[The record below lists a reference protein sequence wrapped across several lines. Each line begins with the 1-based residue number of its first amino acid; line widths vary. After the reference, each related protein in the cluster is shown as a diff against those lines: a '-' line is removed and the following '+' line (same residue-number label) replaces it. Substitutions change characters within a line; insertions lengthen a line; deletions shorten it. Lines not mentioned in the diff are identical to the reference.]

1 MDVILWVLTYAPLF
15 LLLIS
20 VVITVHELG
29 HYWVGRLFG
38 AAVESFAIGFGKPIW
53 QTRDGRGTRWRINW
67 LPLGGFVKFVGEM
80 QLPQDVGAQTPETV
94 ETEAQA
100 RRMAESLPKP
110 AAAKEG
116 VETTFYDNQIL
127 VGRPYT
133 VLNPWQRIAVS
144 LGGPFA
150 NFIFA
155 VLAFGVLGFVHG
167 VPQAQEVYVTNV
179 IPGGAAEKAG
189 FKADDVVLNVGGR
202 AVATRADVIMPTQL
216 NAGEVVTYSIRR
228 GQQTLSLNA
237 TPVETETSDPALRM
251 KQKVGQIGLGL
262 SQRDTSVRS
271 LNPIEA
277 IGYGVQRTGDT
288 IGQTVN
294 VLRRLI
300 TGKEGIEKLSG
311 PLGILHLTGGVTEM
325 TMNQKDVD
333 LGEKF
338 IQLFWMYF
346 QLAAVLSVGIG
357 FFNLLPLP
365 VLDGGAV
372 MMTLPEALTGKTI
385 PEKAQNAGL
394 TFGLVS
400 LVVFAVLITWQDI
413 GRLITGLLSIPA

>member
-15 LLLIS
+15 LLIIS
-20 VVITVHELG
+20 AVITVHELG

-38 AAVESFAIGFGKPIW
+38 AAVESFAIGFGRPIW
-53 QTRDGRGTRWRINW
+53 EKRDRRGTRWRVNW

-94 ETEAQA
+94 ETEAEA
-100 RRMAESLPKP
+100 RRIAETLPKP
-110 AAAKEG
+110 KAAKDG

-155 VLAFGVLGFVHG
+155 FLAFGVLGFVHG
-167 VPQAQEVYVTNV
+167 IPQAQEVYVTDV
-179 IPGGAAEKAG
+179 LSGQAAEKAG
-189 FKADDVVLNVGGR
+189 FQAGDVVLEAGGR
-202 AVATRADVIMPTQL
+202 KVETRADVIMATQL
-216 NAGEVVTYSIRR
+216 SAGEKVTYSIKR
-228 GQQTLSLNA
+228 GDAVMSLFA
-237 TPVETETSDPALRM
+237 TPVENEVTDEALRM

-262 SQRDTSVRS
+262 AQRDTSIRS

-277 IGYGVQRTGDT
+277 VGYGVQRTGDA
-288 IGQTVN
+288 IGQTFN
-294 VLRRLI
+294 VLRRLV

-325 TMNQKDVD
+325 TMAQKDIS
-333 LGEKF
+333 LGEK
-338 IQLFWMYF
+338 LADLVWMLF
-346 QLAAVLSVGIG
+346 QLAAMRSVGVG
-357 FFNLLPLP
+357 FFNLLPMP

-372 MMTLPEALTGKTI
+372 VMTLAEAATGKPL
-385 PEKAQNAGL
+385 PEKVQNVGL
-394 TFGLVS
+394 TIGLVC
-400 LVVFAVLITWQDI
+400 LVGFALVITFQDAL
-413 GRLITGLLSIPA
+413 RLPGGS

>member
-15 LLLIS
+15 LLIIS
-20 VVITVHELG
+20 AVITVHELG

-53 QTRDGRGTRWRINW
+53 EKRDGRGTRWRINW

-100 RRMAESLPKP
+100 RRIAETLPKP
-110 AAAKEG
+110 KGAKDG

-155 VLAFGVLGFVHG
+155 ILAFGVLGFVHG
-167 VPQAQEVYVTNV
+167 IPQAQEVYVTDV
-179 IPGGAAEKAG
+179 LSGQAAEKAG
-189 FKADDVVLNVGGR
+189 FQAGDVVLEAGGR
-202 AVATRADVIMPTQL
+202 KVETRADVIMATQL
-216 NAGEVVTYSIRR
+216 SAGEKVTYRIKR
-228 GQQTLSLNA
+228 GDAVMSLAA
-237 TPVETETSDPALRM
+237 TPVENEVTDEALRM

-262 SQRDTSVRS
+262 AQRDTSIRS
-271 LNPIEA
+271 LNPVEA
-277 IGYGVQRTGDT
+277 VGYGVQRTGDA
-288 IGQTVN
+288 IGQTFN
-294 VLRRLI
+294 VLRRLV

-325 TMNQKDVD
+325 TMAQKDIG

-338 IQLFWMYF
+338 ADLFWMLF
-346 QLAAVLSVGIG
+346 QLAAMLSVGVG
-357 FFNLLPLP
+357 FFNLLPVP

-372 MMTLPEALTGKTI
+372 VMTLAEAATGKPL
-385 PEKAQNAGL
+385 PEKVQNVGL
-394 TFGLVS
+394 TIGLVCLAGFA
-400 LVVFAVLITWQDI
+400 LVITFQDAL
-413 GRLITGLLSIPA
+413 RLPGGS

>member
-15 LLLIS
+15 LLIIS
-20 VVITVHELG
+20 AVITVHELG

-53 QTRDGRGTRWRINW
+53 EKRDGRGTRWRINW

-94 ETEAQA
+94 ETEAEA
-100 RRMAESLPKP
+100 RRIAETLPKP
-110 AAAKEG
+110 KAAKDG

-155 VLAFGVLGFVHG
+155 ILAFGVLGFVHG
-167 VPQAQEVYVTNV
+167 IPQAQEVYVTDV
-179 IPGGAAEKAG
+179 LSGQAAEKAG
-189 FKADDVVLNVGGR
+189 FQAGDVVLEAGGR
-202 AVATRADVIMPTQL
+202 KVETRADVIMATQL
-216 NAGEVVTYSIRR
+216 SAGEKVTYSIKR
-228 GQQTLSLNA
+228 GDAVMSLFA
-237 TPVETETSDPALRM
+237 TPVENEVTDEALRM

-262 SQRDTSVRS
+262 AQRDTSIRS

-277 IGYGVQRTGDT
+277 VGYGVQRTGDA
-288 IGQTVN
+288 IGQTFN
-294 VLRRLI
+294 VLRRLV

-325 TMNQKDVD
+325 TMAQKDIS
-333 LGEKF
+333 LGEKLAD
-338 IQLFWMYF
+338 LFWMLF
-346 QLAAVLSVGIG
+346 QLAAMLSVGVG
-357 FFNLLPLP
+357 FFNLLPMP

-372 MMTLPEALTGKTI
+372 VMTLAEAATGKPL
-385 PEKAQNAGL
+385 PEKVQNVGL
-394 TFGLVS
+394 TIGLVC
-400 LVVFAVLITWQDI
+400 LVGFALVITFQDAL
-413 GRLITGLLSIPA
+413 RLPGGS

>member
-15 LLLIS
+15 LLIIS
-20 VVITVHELG
+20 AVITVHELG

-53 QTRDGRGTRWRINW
+53 EKRDGRGTRWRINW

-100 RRMAESLPKP
+100 RRVAESLPKP
-110 AAAKEG
+110 AGAKEG
-116 VETTFYDNQIL
+116 VETTIYDNQIL

-155 VLAFGVLGFVHG
+155 ILAFGVLGFVHG
-167 VPQAQEVYVTNV
+167 VPQAQEVYVTGV
-179 IPGGAAEKAG
+179 VAGGAAEKAG
-189 FKADDVVLNVGGR
+189 FQSGDVIVEAGGR
-202 AVATRADVIMPTQL
+202 RVTTSADVIMATQL
-216 NAGEVVTYSIRR
+216 SSGEEVSYGVKR
-228 GQQTLSLNA
+228 GESLVSLIA
-237 TPVETETSDPALRM
+237 TPVENEVTDEALRM

-262 SQRDTSVRS
+262 AQRDTSIRG

-277 IGYGVQRTGDT
+277 VGYGVQRTGDA
-288 IGQTVN
+288 IGQTFN
-294 VLRRLI
+294 VLRRLV

-325 TMNQKDVD
+325 TMAQKDIS

-338 IQLFWMYF
+338 ADLFWMLF
-346 QLAAVLSVGIG
+346 QLAAMLSVGVG
-357 FFNLLPLP
+357 FFNLLPVP

-372 MMTLPEALTGKTI
+372 VMTLAEAATGKPL
-385 PEKAQNAGL
+385 PERVQNVGL
-394 TFGLVS
+394 TIGLVCLAGFA
-400 LVVFAVLITWQDI
+400 LVITFQDAL
-413 GRLITGLLSIPA
+413 RLPGGS

>member
-15 LLLIS
+15 LLIIS
-20 VVITVHELG
+20 AVITVHELG

-38 AAVESFAIGFGKPIW
+38 AAVESFAIGFGRPIW
-53 QTRDGRGTRWRINW
+53 EKRDRRGTRWRINW

-100 RRMAESLPKP
+100 RRVAESLPKP
-110 AAAKEG
+110 AGAKEG
-116 VETTFYDNQIL
+116 VETTLCDNQIL

-155 VLAFGVLGFVHG
+155 ILAFGVLGFVHG
-167 VPQAQEVYVTNV
+167 VPQAQEVYVTGV
-179 IPGGAAEKAG
+179 VAGGAADKAG
-189 FKADDVVLNVGGR
+189 FQSGDVIVEAGGR
-202 AVATRADVIMPTQL
+202 RVTTSADVIMATQL
-216 NAGEVVTYSIRR
+216 SSGEEVSYGVKRGESVV
-228 GQQTLSLNA
+228 SLIA
-237 TPVETETSDPALRM
+237 TPVENEVTDEALRM

-262 SQRDTSVRS
+262 AQRDTSIRG

-277 IGYGVQRTGDT
+277 VGYGVQRTGDA
-288 IGQTVN
+288 IGQTFN
-294 VLRRLI
+294 VLRRLV

-325 TMNQKDVD
+325 TMAQKDIS

-338 IQLFWMYF
+338 ADLFWMLF
-346 QLAAVLSVGIG
+346 QLAAMLSVGVG
-357 FFNLLPLP
+357 FFNLLPVP

-372 MMTLPEALTGKTI
+372 VMTLAEAATGKPL
-385 PEKAQNAGL
+385 PERVQNVGL
-394 TFGLVS
+394 TIGLVCLAGFA
-400 LVVFAVLITWQDI
+400 LVITFQDAL
-413 GRLITGLLSIPA
+413 RLPGGS

>member
-15 LLLIS
+15 LLIIS
-20 VVITVHELG
+20 AVITVHELG

-53 QTRDGRGTRWRINW
+53 EKRDGRGTRWRINW

-100 RRMAESLPKP
+100 RRIAETLPKP
-110 AAAKEG
+110 KAARDG

-155 VLAFGVLGFVHG
+155 ILAFGVLGFVHG
-167 VPQAQEVYVTNV
+167 IPQAQEVYVTDV
-179 IPGGAAEKAG
+179 ISGGAAEKAG
-189 FKADDVVLNVGGR
+189 FQTGDVVIEAGGR
-202 AVATRADVIMPTQL
+202 KVTTRADVIMTTQL
-216 NAGEVVTYSIRR
+216 SSGEEVNYSIKR
-228 GQQTLSLNA
+228 GDAVMSLVA
-237 TPVETETSDPALRM
+237 TPVEKEVTDEALRM

-262 SQRDTSVRS
+262 AQRDTSIRS

-277 IGYGVQRTGDT
+277 VGYGVQRTG
-288 IGQTVN
+288 
-294 VLRRLI
+294 RRHRPDVQRPAPPRHRQ
-300 TGKEGIEKLSG
+300 GRHRKAVRPARYPPPDGWRHRNDHGPEGYQSG
-311 PLGILHLTGGVTEM
+311 R
-325 TMNQKDVD
+325 K
-333 LGEKF
+333 
-338 IQLFWMYF
+338 
-346 QLAAVLSVGIG
+346 ARR
-357 FFNLLPLP
+357 P
-365 VLDGGAV
+365 VLDAVPAGGHAV
-372 MMTLPEALTGKTI
+372 RGGGILQPAADARSGRWGGRHDPGRGCDRKASTGEGSERRTD
-385 PEKAQNAGL
+385 NR
-394 TFGLVS
+394 TC
-400 LVVFAVLITWQDI
+400 VF
-413 GRLITGLLSIPA
+413 GRLCAGYHLPGRPAAAWGELSF